1 MKKLVFVCIASTLL
15 LFGAFADDEGET
27 ALQRMETALENFSAA
42 LESGSQKQTDKAR
55 VAVEKAESKLNELS
69 ESLSLKQ
76 KAKKADLAAQRS
88 ALFLEEKA
96 QKAKDSKAAKKIK
109 QIGTKTGEKIE
120 KGIKKITPDE

>member
-1 MKKLVFVCIASTLL
+1 MRKLVFACIASTLL
-15 LFGAFADDEGET
+15 LFNAFANDEGDT
-27 ALQRMETALENFSAA
+27 ALQRMETALSNFSAA

-55 VAVEKAESKLNELS
+55 AAVEKAESRLNELS